1 MKLDL
6 SSLSNISNRE
16 KRILLMFFG
25 VLLLVV
31 SYVAVFSPQMDA
43 ASEVAMQNDSLNDR
57 LNELLGMAAKKDYYQ
72 RETQNMQDQIDK
84 YCEQFPAD
92 IKEEDGIVLA
102 QNIEKASGIAI
113 DTVGTGVRLMVSED
127 GTVNEEDD
135 SEQQTL
141 SEQDNEATKKQVDQ
155 IEGNTEAAAET
166 KKQTDDALIEDSP
179 TLYRTQD
186 TLNFTGSYENLK
198 KAVTYI
204 NGQTG
209 RMTVDN
215 ITMSFDPGTGGL
227 AGIITVNIYSMSGIG
242 NQYSEPDAGTSAYGK
257 KNLFG
262 TLEKKSK

>member
-166 KKQTDDALIEDSP
+166 KK
-179 TLYRTQD
+179 
-186 TLNFTGSYENLK
+186 
-198 KAVTYI
+198 
-204 NGQTG
+204 
-209 RMTVDN
+209 
-215 ITMSFDPGTGGL
+215 
-227 AGIITVNIYSMSGIG
+227 
-242 NQYSEPDAGTSAYGK
+242 
-257 KNLFG
+257 
-262 TLEKKSK
+262 

>member
-16 KRILLMFFG
+16 KRLLLMLFG

-43 ASEVAMQNDSLNDR
+43 ASEISTQNDTLNSR

-102 QNIEKASGIAI
+102 QNIEKASGITI

-127 GTVNEEDD
+127 GTVNEEDTSD
-135 SEQQTL
+135 QQTL
-141 SEQDNEATKKQVDQ
+141 SEQDNAATKAQVDQ
-155 IEGNTEAAAET
+155 IEGNTEASTET
-166 KKQTDDALIEDSP
+166 QQQTADALVEDTP

-209 RMTVDN
+209 RMTVDS
-215 ITMSFDPGTGGL
+215 ITMSFDSGTGGL
-227 AGIITVNIYSMSGIG
+227 TGTITVNIYSMSGIG
-242 NQYSEPDAGTSAYGK
+242 NQYSEPDAGTSTYGK

>member
-16 KRILLMFFG
+16 KRLLLMLFG

-31 SYVAVFSPQMDA
+31 SYFAVFSPQMET
-43 ASEVAMQNDSLNDR
+43 ASEIATQNDSLNSR
-57 LNELLGMAAKKDYYQ
+57 LNELLGMAAKKDYYL
-72 RETQNMQDQIDK
+72 RETQNMQDEIDK

-102 QNIEKASGIAI
+102 QNIEKASGITI

-127 GTVNEEDD
+127 VTVDEEDNSD
-135 SEQQTL
+135 QQTL
-141 SEQDNEATKKQVDQ
+141 SEQDNAATKKQVDE
-155 IEGNTEAAAET
+155 IEGNTEATTET
-166 KKQTDDALIEDSP
+166 QQQTDDALVEDNP

-186 TLNFTGSYENLK
+186 TLSYKGSYENLK

-204 NGQTG
+204 NSQTG
-209 RMTVDN
+209 RMTVDS
-215 ITMSFDPGTGGL
+215 ITMTFDSGTGGL
-227 AGIITVNIYSMSGIG
+227 TGTLTVNIYSMSGIG
-242 NQYSEPDAGTSAYGK
+242 NQYSEPDAGTSTYGK
-257 KNLFG
+257 KNIFG